1 MSASYEGGFF
11 FIHASKPKTPYFT
24 VFCRSP
30 SSFIYH
36 LRPCQRHYKL
46 IKRKR
51 TRFTKTDTRSNNG
64 TAPTS
69 DPDYEDIF
77 CGGVVFPLSDD
88 DNNNNLAD
96 EHVNSQEGKAADGCQ
111 PVMILIFGWKKHLYI
126 TLILCI
132 KIHKYPTGAVY
143 YAAIMHKNA
152 KYSTGLY
159 IML

>member
-1 MSASYEGGFF
+1 MALMGLDVNVIEGTAKAKENKVYQDRYG
-11 FIHASKPKTPYFT
+11 
-24 VFCRSP
+24 
-30 SSFIYH
+30 
-36 LRPCQRHYKL
+36 
-46 IKRKR
+46 
-51 TRFTKTDTRSNNG
+51 DTRSNNG

-69 DPDYEDIF
+69 DSDYEDIF
-77 CGGVVFPLSDD
+77 CSGVVFPLSDD
-88 DNNNNLAD
+88 NNNNNVAD